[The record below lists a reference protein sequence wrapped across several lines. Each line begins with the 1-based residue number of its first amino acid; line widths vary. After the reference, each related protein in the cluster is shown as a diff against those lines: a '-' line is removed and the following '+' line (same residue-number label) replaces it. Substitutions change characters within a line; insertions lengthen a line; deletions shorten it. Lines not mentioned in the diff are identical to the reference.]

1 MQNGVLPIVLDDARV
16 EALRRCVG
24 DDPRTTLPIDLES
37 QTVTAPGMRF
47 EFSIDPTRKQR
58 LLAGLDDVGVTLEH
72 LAAIESFEAAH
83 RARMPW
89 LRRSND
95 S

>member
-1 MQNGVLPIVLDDARV
+1 MLDDRHV
-16 EALRRCVG
+16 EALRCCVRE
-24 DDPRTTLPIDLES
+24 DPYTRLMIDLEL
-37 QTVTAPGMRF
+37 QTVTARGMRF

-58 LLAGLDDVGVTLEH
+58 LLTGLDDVGVTLEH
-72 LAAIESFEAAH
+72 RAAIESFEAAN

-89 LRRSND
+89 LRTSDD